1 MLQMQTVTFTSNL
14 WGSRIQK
21 SSITPLP
28 STTAAPTSLQIST
41 TAGATITMTPKPG
54 NGATLT

>member
-1 MLQMQTVTFTSNL
+1 MWQMQTVTFTSNL

-21 SSITPLP
+21 SSVMLP

-41 TAGATITMTPKPG
+41 TAGATIIMTPKPG
-54 NGATLT
+54 NGATVT